1 MKLNTFNNEFG
12 EANLGSLLP
21 IELNQL
27 PFIPKR
33 IFFVK
38 DVPSGVTRGEHAHFK
53 TQQLLVCLR
62 GKIKVSLHDGKNLT
76 SSILEENET
85 IFVDKM
91 IWDSQEFLTY
101 DSILL
106 SLASTNYDKSDYIE
120 DFDLFTTLTKDSK

>member
-1 MKLNTFNNEFG
+1 MKLNIFNNEFG

-33 IFFVK
+33 IFLVK
-38 DVPSGVTRGEHAHFK
+38 DVPTGVIRGEHAHFK

-62 GKIKVSLHDGKNLT
+62 GKIKVNLHDGKNLT

-106 SLASTNYDKSDYIE
+106 SLVSTNYDKSDYIE

>member
-1 MKLNTFNNEFG
+1 MKLNIFNTEFG

-27 PFIPKR
+27 PFTPKR
-33 IFFVK
+33 VFLVK
-38 DVPSGVTRGEHAHFK
+38 DVPSGVTRGEHAHFQ
-53 TQQLLVCLR
+53 TQQVLMCLR
-62 GKIKVSLHDGKNLT
+62 GSIKVNLHDGKNLT
-76 SSILEENET
+76 SSILQENDT

-106 SLASTNYDKSDYIE
+106 SFASTHYDKKDYIE
-120 DFDLFTTLTKDSK
+120 DFDLFTTLTQNSK